1 MVSRKKIKSG
11 LRRTGGF
18 IGIKSVKDVGEV
30 AVTSAGSNYFSN
42 IVASALGNMGGGRYI
57 RPVLSGLI
65 GYLISRKQL
74 RVATVIGSML
84 IGLSQAGVIGSLG
97 GLGRTIGGTNNPERG
112 QQTMLQANILGRL
125 P

>member
-1 MVSRKKIKSG
+1 MVKRKKFRSALK
-11 LRRTGGF
+11 RTGGF

-97 GLGRTIGGTNNPERG
+97 SLGRTMSGTNNPARS
-112 QQTMLQANILGRL
+112 QQSMNQPNILGRL

>member
-1 MVSRKKIKSG
+1 LVSRKKIKSG
-11 LRRTGGF
+11 FRRTGGF

-97 GLGRTIGGTNNPERG
+97 LGRSNTNPARG
-112 QQTMLQANILGRL
+112 QQSINQPNILGRL

>member
-1 MVSRKKIKSG
+1 MAKRKKIKSA

-18 IGIKSVKDVGEV
+18 IGIKSPKDVGEV

-42 IVASALGNMGGGRYI
+42 IIASALGNIGGGRFI

-65 GYLISRKQL
+65 GYLISRKNL

-84 IGLSQAGVIGSLG
+84 IALSQAGIIG
-97 GLGRTIGGTNNPERG
+97 GLGGVGRTISGTNNPPRG
-112 QQTMLQANILGRL
+112 QQSMNQPNILGRL

>member
-1 MVSRKKIKSG
+1 MVKRKKIKSAFK
-11 LRRTGGF
+11 RTGGF

-42 IVASALGNMGGGRYI
+42 VVASALGNMGGGRFI

-65 GYLISRKQL
+65 GYMISRKQL

-97 GLGRTIGGTNNPERG
+97 GLGRSMSGTNNPMRS
-112 QQTMLQANILGRL
+112 QQAMNQPNILGRL